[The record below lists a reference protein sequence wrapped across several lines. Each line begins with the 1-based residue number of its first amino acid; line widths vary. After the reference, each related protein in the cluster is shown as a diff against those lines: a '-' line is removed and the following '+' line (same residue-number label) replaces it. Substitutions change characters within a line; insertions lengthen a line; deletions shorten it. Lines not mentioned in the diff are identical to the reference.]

1 MANDYSID
9 FGDLIWVGVF
19 IVLAI
24 WGLWELID
32 WLFIDEKIIVDK
44 LIVPE
49 LKLVVNDNIIDTLY
63 IYKKP

>member
-32 WLFIDEKIIVDK
+32 CLFIDEKIIVDK